1 MDNKGQAGVQGF
13 RMTMRRALAQAL
25 CALALLLAGSAGA
38 YAQDGHN
45 HGAEPRAIS
54 VAPRAETRIGNQEAV
69 IAYDRNRLVLF
80 LQRYSDGEPTNGA
93 QLEMTVD
100 FVPVSFEEVAPGTY
114 VATDV
119 MLAAGLE
126 PMRRS
131 RDAKRWCAARLA
143 LIRRPTGSNTSTG
156 FGMWVKSVLAATGTI
171 SRKRSRNIAQVTPTP
186 AIAKPTGVWSISGYG
201 PRRRM

>member
-1 MDNKGQAGVQGF
+1 MNNKGRAGVQGF

-80 LQRYSDGEPTNGA
+80 LQRYSDGQPTTGA
-93 QLEMTVD
+93 QLEMNID
-100 FVPVSFEEVAPGTY
+100 FVPVSFDEVAPGTY
-114 VATDV
+114 VANDV
-119 MLAAGLE
+119 MLAAGRNDLE
-126 PMRRS
+126 LTYKIGDRDGTVTVALMLPQRGIETSATRKMAAPSNATHGLLLAGLAIGIYIAVSALLAFRS
-131 RDAKRWCAARLA
+131 RSRAA
-143 LIRRPTGSNTSTG
+143 
-156 FGMWVKSVLAATGTI
+156 
-171 SRKRSRNIAQVTPTP
+171 
-186 AIAKPTGVWSISGYG
+186 
-201 PRRRM
+201 

>member
-1 MDNKGQAGVQGF
+1 MGNKGRAGVQGLK
-13 RMTMRRALAQAL
+13 MTMRRALMQAL
-25 CALALLLAGSAGA
+25 CAVALVLAFAPGA

-54 VAPRAETRIGNQEAV
+54 VAPRAEVRIGNQEAV

-119 MLAAGLE
+119 MLAAGRNDLE
-126 PMRRS
+126 LTYKIGDREGTQTIALSLPQRGVETSAMRKMAAPTNATHGLLLAGLAIGIYIGVSALLAFRS
-131 RDAKRWCAARLA
+131 RSRAA
-143 LIRRPTGSNTSTG
+143 
-156 FGMWVKSVLAATGTI
+156 
-171 SRKRSRNIAQVTPTP
+171 
-186 AIAKPTGVWSISGYG
+186 
-201 PRRRM
+201 